1 MINNLLQI
9 SALKTS
15 SKRSIQKTST
25 SDLIGNEIA
34 DNISGVSKTSP
45 KNNSQTNEEE
55 IFKEKYTS
63 PKLRQK
69 IIDDLRL
76 QEEN

>member
-1 MINNLLQI
+1 MLNNLLQI